1 MFEVCSMKKIGRPPS
16 PNETYSSSGRH
27 THTDTHTHT
36 QAQTI
41 KYAANWIVKGVME
54 KNKTGTVVVE
64 CMPKRHF

>member
-1 MFEVCSMKKIGRPPS
+1 MKHIVVVVD
-16 PNETYSSSGRH
+16 TH
-27 THTDTHTHT
+27 THTHTHTHT

>member
-1 MFEVCSMKKIGRPPS
+1 MKKIGRPPS

-27 THTDTHTHT
+27 THTDTHTHTHT